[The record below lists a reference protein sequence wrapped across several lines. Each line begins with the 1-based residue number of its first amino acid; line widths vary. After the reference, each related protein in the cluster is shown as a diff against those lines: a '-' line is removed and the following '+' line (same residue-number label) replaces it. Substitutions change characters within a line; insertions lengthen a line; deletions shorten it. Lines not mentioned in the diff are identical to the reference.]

1 MQNRPQLESKIGPL
15 TVDNPPRV
23 QDHPAMSLCY
33 PAAFWPTIANSA
45 DIGLFFFM
53 LSLATRV
60 WNSVVPTLRV
70 FTLKA
75 LAGLMLI
82 PVSLTMAQIEML
94 DQVVAIVDDDIILAS
109 ELQERIQGVRSTMES
124 RGVDVPEDDVL
135 VRETLDRLIL
145 DSIQLQLADRYGVRI
160 PDQQLDES
168 MTRLA
173 QRNGLSLEQFRV
185 ALEQSGQSYAVARE
199 SLRDDLAIQRV
210 QQGNVM
216 RNINITEQ
224 EIDNFLATEE
234 GETLTQPE
242 YRVVQA
248 LLSTGRNE
256 DALVVAEKER
266 FVDDLLAAIQS
277 GTPFEEA
284 VSTTQPFVFSGGDL
298 GWRKLGDIPSMFAD
312 VVPSLS
318 VGEVTKV
325 RSSSGFHLVYLAD
338 ALGGERLIRQTD
350 VRHILIKP
358 TEVLSEEAAEAL
370 AVELKTRIGDGES
383 FGDLAR
389 QYSDDIGSAAEGG
402 ELGWTNP
409 GQMVPEFEAAMASAT
424 EGEVTAPFRSEF
436 GWHILEV
443 KGRRDKD
450 FSSQVR
456 RNQVA
461 GYIREQKY
469 QEELDAWLRKIREE
483 AFVDIK

>member
-1 MQNRPQLESKIGPL
+1 MAINPL
-15 TVDNPPRV
+15 LARLKTCISQRHRLAIVLG
-23 QDHPAMSLCY
+23 AL
-33 PAAFWPTIANSA
+33 
-45 DIGLFFFM
+45 LF
-53 LSLATRV
+53 A
-60 WNSVVPTLRV
+60 SVSV
-70 FTLKA
+70 
-75 LAGLMLI
+75 
-82 PVSLTMAQIEML
+82 AQIEVL

-109 ELQERIQGVRSTMES
+109 ELQERVQGVRSNMES
-124 RGVDVPEDDVL
+124 RGVEAPSDDVL
-135 VRETLDRLIL
+135 IRETLDRLIL
-145 DSIQLQLADRYGVRI
+145 DSIQLQLASRYGVRI
-160 PDQQLDES
+160 PDQQLDEA

-173 QRNGLSLEQFRV
+173 RQNGLTLEQFRI
-185 ALEQSGQSYAVARE
+185 ALEQSGQSYAAARE
-199 SLRDDLAIQRV
+199 GLRDDLAIQRV

-216 RNINITEQ
+216 RNINISEQ
-224 EIDNFLATEE
+224 EIDNFLTTEE
-234 GETLTQPE
+234 GEAMTQPE

-248 LLSTGRNE
+248 LVSISRGE
-256 DALVVAEKER
+256 DAAEVTAKEAY
-266 FVDDLLAAIQS
+266 VDEVLSNIKS
-277 GTPFEEA
+277 GQPFEEA
-284 VSTTQPFVFSGGDL
+284 VSNTEPYAFTGGDL

-312 VVPSLS
+312 AAPTLA

-338 ALGGERLIRQTD
+338 AVGGEQLVRQTD
-350 VRHILIKP
+350 VRHILVKP
-358 TEVLSEEAAEAL
+358 TEVLSEQAAEDL
-370 AVELKTRIGDGES
+370 VVELKTRIEAGEA

-409 GQMVPEFEAAMASAT
+409 GQMVPEFEATMAGTT
-424 EGEVTAPFRSEF
+424 EGSISEPFRSEF

-443 KGRRDKD
+443 KARRDKD
-450 FSSQVR
+450 FSGEVR

>member
-1 MQNRPQLESKIGPL
+1 MPKIIHFLLFKMPL
-15 TVDNPPRV
+15 WSLFPPLLLFYQSAPSAQV
-23 QDHPAMSLCY
+23 Q
-33 PAAFWPTIANSA
+33 I
-45 DIGLFFFM
+45 
-53 LSLATRV
+53 
-60 WNSVVPTLRV
+60 
-70 FTLKA
+70 
-75 LAGLMLI
+75 
-82 PVSLTMAQIEML
+82 L

-109 ELQERIQGVRSTMES
+109 ELQERIQGARSTMEA
-124 RGVDVPEDDVL
+124 RGMEVPEEDIL

-145 DSIQLQLADRYGVRI
+145 DSIQLQLATRYGVRI

-173 QRNGLSLEQFRV
+173 QQNGLTLEQFRL
-185 ALEQSGQSYAVARE
+185 ALEESGQSFAAARE
-199 SLRDDLAIQRV
+199 GLRDDMAIQRV

-234 GETLTQPE
+234 GEELTQPE
-242 YRVVQA
+242 YRVIQA
-248 LLSTGRNE
+248 LLSTSRNE
-256 DALVVAEKER
+256 NAESVAAKER
-266 FVDDLLAAIQS
+266 AVDDTLVKIQS

-284 VSTTQPFVFSGGDL
+284 VAAGQPFPFSGGDL

-312 VVPSLS
+312 AVPHLT

-338 ALGGERLIRQTD
+338 AVGGERLVRQTD

-370 AVELKTRIGDGES
+370 AGELKTRIGADES

-409 GQMVPEFEAAMASAT
+409 GQMVPEFEATMAAT
-424 EGEVTAPFRSEF
+424 PEGTISDPFRSEF

-443 KGRRDKD
+443 KGTRDKD

-456 RNQVA
+456 RNQIA
-461 GYIREQKY
+461 GYIRDQKY